1 MFRFAFMDI
10 LRNTQNSYNK
20 HKYSVKNKTHNVPL
34 LTSYDNKDYKFKKL
48 DQYISNKFLEE
59 KKKWDKGYTKFDIS
73 KFIKNKEADA
83 NEDDDDIPKNEF
95 ITFAVITIFA
105 TGIGIYVFR
114 RSIFR

>member
-1 MFRFAFMDI
+1 MDI

-20 HKYSVKNKTHNVPL
+20 YKYSTQNKKHNIPL
-34 LTSYDNKDYKFKKL
+34 LTSYDNKDYQFKKF
-48 DQYISNKFLEE
+48 DQNISNKFLEE
-59 KKKWDKGYTKFDIS
+59 KQKWDKDYTKFDIS
-73 KFIKNKEADA
+73 KFIKNKDASA
-83 NEDDDDIPKNEF
+83 NEDVPKKEF